1 MDSPMAREQLD
12 LFGPE
17 PEPSDAD
24 YKPVTFSA
32 DPEEVRRELNRL
44 LAEAR
49 ASNVFPWEPRKVGL
63 YRTIFPQMAN
73 WLPKEEAAQLCFAF
87 EEEMRRLEA
96 A

>member
-1 MDSPMAREQLD
+1 MTREQLD

-17 PEPSDAD
+17 PEVSDED

-32 DPEEVRRELNRL
+32 DPEDVRRELNDL
-44 LAEAR
+44 LDRARNAE
-49 ASNVFPWEPRKVGL
+49 VFPWEPRKVGL

-73 WLPKEEAAQLCFAF
+73 WLPKDEAAQLCFAF
-87 EEEMRRLEA
+87 EAEMRRLEA